1 MELPV
6 DLLISE
12 QQGPAASAVVAFPVD
27 NLDAGNAKEFRAAID
42 AVVAAHATLALDM
55 SRLTFVDSSGL
66 GALLSCH
73 RAMTGK
79 KGRLLLFGLN
89 RPVRALFELSRM
101 DRVFS
106 ICHSREE
113 ALAALQAA

>member
-1 MELPV
+1 V

-12 QQGPAASAVVAFPVD
+12 QHSPATSAVVAFPVD
-27 NLDAGNAKEFRAAID
+27 HLDAGNAKEFRAAIET
-42 AVVAAHATLALDM
+42 VVAAHATLALDM

-73 RAMTGK
+73 RAMKGK
-79 KGRLLLFGLN
+79 KGQLLLFGLN
-89 RPVRALFELSRM
+89 RPVRALLELSRM

-106 ICHSREE
+106 ICNSREE
-113 ALAALQAA
+113 ALAVQGAA

>member
-1 MELPV
+1 M

-12 QQGPAASAVVAFPVD
+12 QQTPAASAVVAFPVD

-66 GALLSCH
+66 GALLSLH
-73 RAMTGK
+73 RAMNGK

-106 ICHSREE
+106 ICISRDE

>member
-1 MELPV
+1 V

-12 QQGPAASAVVAFPVD
+12 QQAPAASAIVAFPVD

-42 AVVAAHATLALDM
+42 AVVAGHATLALDM

-66 GALLSCH
+66 GALLSLH
-73 RAMTGK
+73 RAMNGK

-106 ICHSREE
+106 ICQSRDE
-113 ALAALQAA
+113 ALAALRAA

>member
-1 MELPV
+1 V
-6 DLLISE
+6 DLSISE
-12 QQGPAASAVVAFPVD
+12 QPSPAASAVVAFPVD

-42 AVVAAHATLALDM
+42 AVVAGHAAIALDM
-55 SRLTFVDSSGL
+55 SRLVFVDSSGL

-73 RAMTGK
+73 RAMNGK
-79 KGRLLLFGLN
+79 KGKLLLFGLN

-106 ICHSREE
+106 ICNSRDE
-113 ALAALQAA
+113 ALASLQAA